1 MCVSL
6 DTLSSPLTLSAGME
20 EGGTELRGRRE
31 PLYLLAVAS
40 WRTGD
45 ALRARNY
52 ADEALRVAPSC
63 HQSRT
68 LRSACEQRL
77 AEDALVG
84 LMAGGVA
91 VAGVAALVGVLASL
105 GSRKR

>member
-1 MCVSL
+1 
-6 DTLSSPLTLSAGME
+6 
-20 EGGTELRGRRE
+20 
-31 PLYLLAVAS
+31 
-40 WRTGD
+40 
-45 ALRARNY
+45 
-52 ADEALRVAPSC
+52 LRVAPSC
-63 HQSRT
+63 HQSQT

-84 LMAGGVA
+84 LVAGGVA